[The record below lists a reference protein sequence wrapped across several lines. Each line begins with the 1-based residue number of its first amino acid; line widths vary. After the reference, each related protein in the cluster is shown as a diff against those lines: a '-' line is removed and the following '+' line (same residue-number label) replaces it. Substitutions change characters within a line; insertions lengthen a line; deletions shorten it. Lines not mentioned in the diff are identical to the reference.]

1 MNLGLQGKLALVSG
15 ASRGIGRA
23 CAEELARE
31 GADVVLVA
39 RDGAAL
45 AEVRGAIEKIGRR
58 TTTLACDLRE
68 PTAAAM
74 AVQAA
79 LGAFGR
85 IDILVHSAGA
95 TKRGDFF
102 DLTDADFDDGFA
114 LKFMGAVRLAREAWP
129 HLAKAKGT
137 VVNIIGAGGRNAS
150 PDFTIGGPVNAA
162 LMNFTKAM
170 ALRGIKDGVRVAGIN
185 PGAIETDR
193 LLRRVAVRMEADGS
207 SEEEARRTMLADLG
221 IARFG
226 RPEDIGKLVC
236 YLAGSAAD
244 FLQGTLVDIDGGEN
258 HGL

>member
-1 MNLGLQGKLALVSG
+1 MNLGLDGKVAIVSG

-31 GADVVLVA
+31 GVDVVLVA

-45 AEVRGAIEKIGRR
+45 DDVRGSIDKLGRR
-58 TTTLACDLRE
+58 AIAVACDLRE
-68 PTAAAM
+68 PSAGAK

-79 LGAFGR
+79 VAAFGR
-85 IDILVHSAGA
+85 VEILVHSAGA

-102 DLTDADFDDGFA
+102 SLTDGDFDDGFA
-114 LKFMGAVRLAREAWP
+114 LKFMGAVRLVREAWP
-129 HLAKAKGT
+129 HLAKSQGT

-170 ALRGIKDGVRVAGIN
+170 ALRGIKDGVRVTGIN
-185 PGAIETDR
+185 PGSIETDR
-193 LLRRVAVRMEADGS
+193 LRRRLAAHVAAHGG
-207 SEEEARRTMLADLG
+207 SEEDARHAVLAELG

-236 YLAGSAAD
+236 YLAGNAAG
-244 FLQGTLVDIDGGEN
+244 FMQGTLVDTDGGESK
-258 HGL
+258 GV

>member
-1 MNLGLQGKLALVSG
+1 MNLGLNGKVAIVSG

-31 GADVVLVA
+31 GADVALVA
-39 RDGAAL
+39 RDAAAL
-45 AEVRGAIEKIGRR
+45 TEVRGAIEKLGRR
-58 TTTLACDLRE
+58 AITIACDLRE
-68 PTAAAM
+68 ASAAAK

-79 LGAFGR
+79 FAAFGH

-102 DLTDADFDDGFA
+102 SLTDADFDDGFA
-114 LKFMGAVRLAREAWP
+114 LKFMGAVRLTREAWP
-129 HLAKAKGT
+129 HLVKAQGT

-170 ALRGIKDGVRVAGIN
+170 ALRGVKDGVRVTGIN
-185 PGAIETDR
+185 PGSIETDR
-193 LLRRVAVRMEADGS
+193 LRRRLAAHVAAHGG
-207 SEEEARRTMLADLG
+207 SEEDAQRAFLAELG

-226 RPEDIGKLVC
+226 RPENIGKLVC
-236 YLAGSAAD
+236 YLAGNAAD
-244 FLQGTLVDIDGGEN
+244 FMQGTLIDTDGGEN
-258 HGL
+258 RG

>member
-45 AEVRGAIEKIGRR
+45 AEVRGAIEKFGRR

-150 PDFTIGGPVNAA
+150 PDFSI
-162 LMNFTKAM
+162 
-170 ALRGIKDGVRVAGIN
+170 
-185 PGAIETDR
+185 
-193 LLRRVAVRMEADGS
+193 ADHPTS
-207 SEEEARRTMLADLG
+207 SG
-221 IARFG
+221 
-226 RPEDIGKLVC
+226 
-236 YLAGSAAD
+236 
-244 FLQGTLVDIDGGEN
+244 
-258 HGL
+258 

>member
-1 MNLGLQGKLALVSG
+1 MNLGLDGKVAIVSG

-45 AEVRGAIEKIGRR
+45 AEVRSAIEKLGRR
-58 TTTLACDLRE
+58 AITVACDLRD
-68 PTAAAM
+68 PSAPAN

-79 LGAFGR
+79 VAAFWR
-85 IDILVHSAGA
+85 VDILVHSAGA

-102 DLTDADFDDGFA
+102 SLTDADFDDGFA
-114 LKFMGAVRLAREAWP
+114 LKFMGAVRLTREAWP
-129 HLAKAKGT
+129 HLVKAQGA
-137 VVNIIGAGGRNAS
+137 VVNIIGVGGRNAS

-170 ALRGIKDGVRVAGIN
+170 ALRGVKDGVRVAGIN
-185 PGAIETDR
+185 PGLIETDR
-193 LLRRVAVRMEADGS
+193 LHRRLSLRMAEDGS
-207 SEEEARRTMLADLG
+207 SEDDARRAILVEHG

-236 YLAGSAAD
+236 YLAGNAAG
-244 FLQGTLVDIDGGEN
+244 FMQGSLVDTDGGE
-258 HGL
+258 GKGV

>member
-1 MNLGLQGKLALVSG
+1 MNLGLDGKVAIVSG

-31 GADVVLVA
+31 GADVALVA
-39 RDGAAL
+39 RDAAAL
-45 AEVRGAIEKIGRR
+45 ADVRGAIEKLGRR
-58 TTTLACDLRE
+58 AITVACDLRE
-68 PTAAAM
+68 PSAAAK

-79 LGAFGR
+79 VTAFGR
-85 IDILVHSAGA
+85 IEILVHSAGA

-102 DLTDADFDDGFA
+102 SLTDADFDDGFA
-114 LKFMGAVRLAREAWP
+114 LKFMGAVRLTREAWP
-129 HLAKAKGT
+129 HLVKAQGT

-170 ALRGIKDGVRVAGIN
+170 ALRGVKDGVRVTGIN
-185 PGAIETDR
+185 PGLIETDR
-193 LLRRVAVRMEADGS
+193 LRRRLAVRVAEDGG
-207 SEEEARRTMLADLG
+207 SEEDARRAILVEHG

-236 YLAGSAAD
+236 YLAGNAAG
-244 FLQGTLVDIDGGEN
+244 FMQGSLVDTDGGE
-258 HGL
+258 GKGV

>member
-1 MNLGLQGKLALVSG
+1 MNLGLEGKVAIVSG

-31 GADVVLVA
+31 GADVALVA

-45 AEVRGAIEKIGRR
+45 TRVRDAIEKLGRR
-58 TTTLACDLRE
+58 AITFACDLRE
-68 PTAAAM
+68 PSAAAK

-79 LGAFGR
+79 VAAFGR
-85 IDILVHSAGA
+85 IEILVHSAGA

-102 DLTDADFDDGFA
+102 SLTDADFDDGFA

-129 HLAKAKGT
+129 HLVKARGT
-137 VVNIIGAGGRNAS
+137 VVNIIGVGGRNAE

-170 ALRGIKDGVRVAGIN
+170 ARRGIKDGVRVTGIN

-193 LLRRVAVRMEADGS
+193 LHRRLAAHMAAKGGN
-207 SEEEARRTMLADLG
+207 EEDARRAFLAELG
-221 IARFG
+221 IACFG

-236 YLAGSAAD
+236 YLAGNAAA
-244 FLQGTLVDIDGGEN
+244 FMQGTLVDIDGGE
-258 HGL
+258 GKGV

>member
-1 MNLGLQGKLALVSG
+1 MKLGLEGKIAVVSG

-31 GADVVLVA
+31 GADVALVA
-39 RDGAAL
+39 RDAAAL
-45 AEVRGAIEKIGRR
+45 AEVRGVIEKLGRR
-58 TTTLACDLRE
+58 AITVACDLRD
-68 PTAAAM
+68 PAAAAT

-79 LGAFGR
+79 LGTFGC

-102 DLTDADFDDGFA
+102 SLTDADFEDGFA

-129 HLAKAKGT
+129 HLVKVQGT
-137 VVNIIGAGGRNAS
+137 VVNIIGVGGRNAE

-170 ALRGIKDGVRVAGIN
+170 ALRGVKEGVRVTGIN
-185 PGAIETDR
+185 PGLIETDR
-193 LLRRVAVRMEADGS
+193 LRRRLAVRMAADGG
-207 SEEEARRTMLADLG
+207 SEDDARRVILAQHG

-226 RPEDIGKLVC
+226 KPEDIGKLVC
-236 YLAGSAAD
+236 YLASTAAG
-244 FLQGTLVDIDGGEN
+244 FMQGTLVDIDGGE
-258 HGL
+258 GKGV